1 MRGALPDLDLALALA
16 TARYAAQA
24 GGALVRAS
32 GLGAHITE
40 TKGPGDYVT
49 AVDRQS
55 EEVIVRVLSSA
66 FPELP
71 ILAEEGGGERQPTG
85 WVVDPIDGT
94 TNFSRG
100 FPLVGV
106 SVALLVDGQPAVGCV
121 HAPFLGWT
129 YSARRGMGAFDGS
142 GRRLTLGDPSPETSL
157 VTTGFPFKAPER
169 IPRLL
174 AALDGVLDRF
184 EDARRTGA
192 ASLDLAF
199 TASGVFDGY
208 FELGLKVWD
217 IAAGA
222 LLVTEAGGVVSDWD
236 GAQRHLETGDIVAG
250 SPRVHAALLR
260 ATATH
265 SGAHQNV
272 ASDPVPYRPL

>member
-1 MRGALPDLDLALALA
+1 LSQAAADIDLTLALA

-24 GGALVRAS
+24 GGAIVRAS
-32 GLGAHITE
+32 GLGAHVTE

-66 FPELP
+66 FPHLP
-71 ILAEEGGGERQPTG
+71 ILAEERGGERKPTG

-106 SVALLVDGQPAVGCV
+106 SVALLVDGVPAVGCV

-129 YSARRGMGAFDGS
+129 YSARQGMGAFDEK
-142 GRRLTLGDPSPETSL
+142 GRRLQLGDPAAEHSL
-157 VTTGFPFKAPER
+157 ITTGFPFKAPER
-169 IPRLL
+169 IPRSL
-174 AALDGVLDRF
+174 AALDKVLNGF

-199 TASGVFDGY
+199 TASGVFNGY

-236 GAQRHLETGDIVAG
+236 GAQRHLDSGDILAG
-250 SPRVHAALLR
+250 SPLVHAALLQ
-260 ATATH
+260 ATRTV
-265 SGAHQNV
+265 SGAH
-272 ASDPVPYRPL
+272 

>member
-1 MRGALPDLDLALALA
+1 VTAADGEVDLALALA

-24 GGALVRAS
+24 GGSVVRAA
-32 GLGAHITE
+32 GLGVHQTE

-55 EEVIVRVLSSA
+55 EEVIVRVLRAA

-71 ILAEEGGGERQPTG
+71 VLAEEGGGDRRDTG

-100 FPLVGV
+100 FPMVGV
-106 SVALLVDGQPAVGCV
+106 SIALLVDGRPAVGCV

-129 YSARRGMGAFDGS
+129 LTARRGRGAYDQS
-142 GRRLTLGDPSPETSL
+142 GRRLLLGDPDPRQAL
-157 VTTGFPFKAPER
+157 ITTGFPFKDPGS

-174 AALDGVLDRF
+174 GALETVLREF
-184 EDARRTGA
+184 EDVRRPGA
-192 ASLDLAF
+192 ASVDLAY
-199 TASGVFDGY
+199 TASGVFSGY

-236 GAQRHLETGDIVAG
+236 GEQGHLLSGDIVAG
-250 SPRVHAALLR
+250 PPRVHAALLR
-260 ATATH
+260 ATRSR
-265 SGAHQNV
+265 SGAH
-272 ASDPVPYRPL
+272 